1 MYITLAELKKAL
13 GQKESIFT
21 SVMDD
26 SEFTTIITNRDSF
39 IDEYIGGSVSL
50 PFDPTPK
57 IISNI
62 STSLCV
68 YDVYAENAN
77 QDVPEVIKDGK
88 GYAMKLL
95 DKILAKKIP
104 LGSQVDAD
112 GDNVNFR
119 YQVDD
124 QFFTEKM

>member
-26 SEFTTIITNRDSF
+26 PELTTLITNRDSF

-50 PFDPTPK
+50 PFDPVPK
-57 IISNI
+57 IIIHI
-62 STSLCV
+62 STKLCV

-77 QDVPEVIKDGK
+77 QDVPDVIKDGK
-88 GYAMKLL
+88 SDAMKLL
-95 DKILAKKIP
+95 DKILARNIP
-104 LGSQVDAD
+104 LGSQVDAE

-119 YQVDD
+119 YQADD